1 MYALPDA
8 IEEYLRD
15 NPTKPYLSCE
25 YMHAMGNSVGGP
37 NHYTDLERYPA
48 YGGGFIW
55 DLIDQALYHE
65 PTAGSDGEFLAYG
78 GDFEDRPCDWEVLL

>member
-1 MYALPDA
+1 MITRRSPICRASTCMRWVTLLEALAD
-8 IEEYLRD
+8 
-15 NPTKPYLSCE
+15 
-25 YMHAMGNSVGGP
+25 
-37 NHYTDLERYPA
+37 YTDLERYPA

-78 GDFEDRPCDWEVLL
+78 GDFEDRPS